1 MKLEIISTG
10 KTVEEAIEAGCRELG
25 VERDRTDF
33 EIIERPKKAFLG
45 LKLIPAKVR
54 VFVDQT
60 KADIA
65 RDYLDGILKKMGLDV
80 ELEAKDG
87 DEGIVLSLKGEG
99 LGVVIGRRGETLDAL
114 QYLSSLVANREGGAY
129 KRVSIDIGDYRQ
141 KREETLEA
149 LARKLAAQAVRTGRS
164 VTLEPM
170 NPYERRVI
178 HSAVQEV
185 EGATSRSIGD
195 EPNRRVIISSTA
207 APRKPYG
214 GKRGGGGRRSGGG
227 RRYDNDRADRPAAEN
242 QSGSDAEKSEAS
254 ESAALRERPANRD
267 GERRDYRR
275 NDRRDGGRGGRGRGP
290 KPEQPV
296 STRPAEVKEEA
307 KDKPLYG
314 KIEL

>member
-10 KTVEEAIEAGCRELG
+10 KTVEEAIENGRRALG
-25 VERDRTDF
+25 VEDEQTDF
-33 EIIERPKKAFLG
+33 EILERPKKTFLG
-45 LKLIPAKVR
+45 LRHIPAKVR
-54 VFVDQT
+54 VFVEQT

-65 RDYLDGILKKMGLDV
+65 RDYLDGVLKKMGLDV
-80 ELEAKDG
+80 ELESKES

-129 KRVSIDIGDYRQ
+129 QRVSIDIGDYRR

-185 EGATSRSIGD
+185 EGATSRSIGE

-207 APRKPYG
+207 APKKPYG
-214 GKRGGGGRRSGGG
+214 GKRGGGKKGGG
-227 RRYDNDRADRPAAEN
+227 RRYDNRTDKPAAEA
-242 QSGSDAEKSEAS
+242 QSQSAEVSEATG
-254 ESAALRERPANRD
+254 AAETRERPAPRD
-267 GERRDYRR
+267 GERREYRR

>member
-1 MKLEIISTG
+1 MNKEIISTG

-25 VERDRTDF
+25 VERERTDF

-45 LKLIPAKVR
+45 LKIIPAKVR
-54 VFVDQT
+54 VFVNQT

-65 RDYLDGILKKMGLDV
+65 RDYLDGILKKMGLNV
-80 ELEAKDG
+80 EIEATDG
-87 DEGIVLSLKGEG
+87 DESIVLALKGEG

-114 QYLSSLVANREGGAY
+114 QYLSSLVANREGGTY

-178 HSAVQEV
+178 HSAVQEI
-185 EGATSRSIGD
+185 EGATSRSIGE
-195 EPNRRVIISSTA
+195 EPNRRVIISSTT
-207 APRKPYG
+207 APKKPYN
-214 GKRGGGGRRSGGG
+214 GKRGGRRNNG
-227 RRYDNDRADRPAAEN
+227 RRYDGNRADKPAGENAEKTVNAEGAEN
-242 QSGSDAEKSEAS
+242 APV
-254 ESAALRERPANRD
+254 RERTENRD
-267 GERRDYRR
+267 SERREYRR
-275 NDRRDGGRGGRGRGP
+275 GDRRDGGRGRGP